1 MKEATGEVSM
11 TVVTV
16 VILAVLVGLAT
27 WLFSDNGP
35 AREWFNSFF
44 DTNVNNPDLNPDD

>member
-27 WLFSDNGP
+27 WLFSDGGP
-35 AREWFNSFF
+35 ARDWFDDFF
-44 DTNVNNPDLNPDD
+44 TNNTVDLTP

>member
-27 WLFSDNGP
+27 WLFSENGP
-35 AREWFNSFF
+35 ARGWFENFF
-44 DTNVNNPDLNPDD
+44 ENNTVDLNG

>member
-27 WLFSDNGP
+27 WLFSEDGP
-35 AREWFNSFF
+35 ARTWFEDFF
-44 DTNVNNPDLNPDD
+44 ENNTVDLNN

>member
-27 WLFSDNGP
+27 WLFGTNGP
-35 AREWFNSFF
+35 ARDWFNNFF
-44 DTNVNNPDLNPDD
+44 QNNTVDLNP